1 MSKEKLKSTP
11 CIDIEVVSENKDE
24 NTMQLLVDYFE
35 NSGFKVKRVENPN
48 TCKSADDGEGNT
60 MINKNDIYKAV
71 YDEIKDVSDW
81 CYEKDVTGREVGN
94 YLDGIV
100 AIAQNLLK
108 KTENEDGK

>member
-1 MSKEKLKSTP
+1 
-11 CIDIEVVSENKDE
+11 
-24 NTMQLLVDYFE
+24 
-35 NSGFKVKRVENPN
+35 
-48 TCKSADDGEGNT
+48 

-71 YDEIKDVSDW
+71 YDEIKDISDL

-100 AIAQNLLK
+100 AITQNLLK